1 MQRYVLVIEYIGTN
15 YAGSQV
21 QRIKGG
27 AENKKAYS
35 NEITENPQK
44 TIQGELEKALSTL
57 TKQKIKTVFSGRTD
71 AGVHAREQY
80 VHFDTDY
87 DCMESKIVNSLNG
100 LLPKDISVK
109 SIEKKDK
116 SFHAQKSAKYRWYR
130 YKIVNRKQRS
140 AWDNNVLLVRENLD
154 INRINEALK
163 FLEGEHD
170 FTAFKKVKTL
180 NPAKFCTIYKA
191 CCFKNGDEIII
202 DIIANRFLYNMIR
215 TIVGTLLMI
224 EKKSLTPVTIK
235 EILESKDRAK
245 VGPTVSP
252 KGLTLMKVIYNNV
265 NMETEYE
272 NLFS

>member
-21 QRIKGG
+21 QRDTKETKEVLSEKTTPKQQI
-27 AENKKAYS
+27 
-35 NEITENPQK
+35 

-57 TKQKIKTVFSGRTD
+57 TKQNIKTIFSGRTD
-71 AGVHAREQY
+71 AGVHAKEQY
-80 VHFDTDY
+80 VHFDTEY
-87 DCMESKIVNSLNG
+87 DCMNCKMINSLNG

-116 SFHAQKSAKYRWYR
+116 TFHAQKSAKYRWYR
-130 YKIVNRKQRS
+130 YRIVNRKQRS

-154 INRINEALK
+154 INRINESLK

-191 CCFKNGDEIII
+191 CCFKKDDEIII

-224 EKKSLTPVTIK
+224 EKKSLNPVTIK
-235 EILESKDRAK
+235 EILKSKDRAK

-252 KGLTLMKVIYNNV
+252 DGLTLMKVIYNNV

>member
-15 YAGSQV
+15 YAGSQI
-21 QRIKGG
+21 QKG
-27 AENKKAYS
+27 KKGS
-35 NEITENPQK
+35 NPQPQNN

-57 TKQKIKTVFSGRTD
+57 TKHKIKTVFSGRTD
-71 AGVHAREQY
+71 AGVHAKEQY

-87 DCMESKIVNSLNG
+87 DCMDAKTINSLNG

-109 SIEKKDK
+109 SIERKDK
-116 SFHAQKSAKYRWYR
+116 TFHAQKSAKYRWYR
-130 YKIVNRKQRS
+130 YKIINRKQRS
-140 AWDNNVLLVRENLD
+140 AWDNNVLLVRDNLD
-154 INRINEALK
+154 VNRINESLK

-180 NPAKFCTIYKA
+180 NPAKICTIYKA
-191 CCFKNGDEIII
+191 CCLKKGDEIII

-224 EKKSLTPVTIK
+224 EKKSLAPVTIK
-235 EILESKDRAK
+235 EILDSKDRTK
-245 VGPTVSP
+245 VGPTISP
-252 KGLTLMKVIYNNV
+252 DGLTLMKVIYNNV